1 MKFEALLVLMQMQP
15 LDALWGTKF
24 YTDQS
29 HW

>member
-15 LDALWGTKF
+15 LDALRGTKF

-29 HW
+29 H